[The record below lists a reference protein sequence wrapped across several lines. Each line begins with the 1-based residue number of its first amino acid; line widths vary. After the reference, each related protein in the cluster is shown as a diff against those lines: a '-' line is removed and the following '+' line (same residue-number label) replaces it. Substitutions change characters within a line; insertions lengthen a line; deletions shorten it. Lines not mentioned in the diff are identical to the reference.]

1 MSTFREAV
9 EAHPLPWF
17 FAAVVGA
24 FLAGVGAFQA
34 VVSWSRQKIV
44 RDEATMKLAVRVK
57 LSSADA
63 AIGIGQDLGK
73 FYQGMPLP
81 DGQSEFVVT
90 REGYRPQ
97 TVRIARTGATLV
109 LSVPLARI
117 GPLAATDSVQYTGEK
132 LSLNFQDMDVRALFQ
147 VIGDFTSK
155 NVIVGKS
162 VKGKVSLKLKDVPWD
177 QALDLLALQ
186 AGLEIRRSGNVI
198 YVDVP

>member
-34 VVSWSRQKIV
+34 VVSWSGQKIV
-44 RDEATMKLAVRVK
+44 RDEATMKLAVRVEP
-57 LSSADA
+57 SPADA

-117 GPLAATDSVQYTGEK
+117 APLAATDSVQYTGEK

-155 NVIVGKS
+155 NVIMGKS